1 LYRYRIK
8 DGSDTELANI
18 TLYVMF
24 AKEFGWTPEQI
35 DNIKW
40 DTLRKMIVILKA
52 VNEEQI
58 TTTRE
63 MSKSMRI

>member
-1 LYRYRIK
+1 
-8 DGSDTELANI
+8 
-18 TLYVMF
+18 MF
-24 AKEFGWTPEQI
+24 AKEFGWTPEQV

-52 VNEEQI
+52 VNEEQLA
-58 TTTRE
+58 TTRE